1 MGISMGKLGGLRPPQ
16 DFARALREFD
26 PDLSAQWN
34 YGSQSWW
41 ICQRVRRHR
50 DAGTLDDVT
59 LTAYEDVEV
68 PVMQISSFPGAL
80 DSRVIDELQ
89 KERAVTLK
97 EYERHLIQRQKD
109 LKKKGT
115 ASLAKELDGATE
127 EALNCWYDPTFRNQ
141 AGLPPRVTGFTPEG
155 KNQNGNANS
164 AIHQNI
170 PAA

>member
-1 MGISMGKLGGLRPPQ
+1 MGISMGNLGGLRPPAE
-16 DFARALREFD
+16 FARALREFD

-50 DAGTLDDVT
+50 EAGKLEDVT
-59 LTAYEDVEV
+59 LAAYEDVEV

-80 DSRVIDELQ
+80 DSRVIGELQ

-97 EYERHLIQRQKD
+97 EFERHLIQRQKD
-109 LKKKGT
+109 LRKSGK

-127 EALNCWYDPTFRNQ
+127 EALNCWYDPTTRNQ
-141 AGLPPRVTGFTPEG
+141 VGLPPRVKGWSPD
-155 KNQNGNANS
+155 GNANS
-164 AIHQNI
+164 ATHKNL